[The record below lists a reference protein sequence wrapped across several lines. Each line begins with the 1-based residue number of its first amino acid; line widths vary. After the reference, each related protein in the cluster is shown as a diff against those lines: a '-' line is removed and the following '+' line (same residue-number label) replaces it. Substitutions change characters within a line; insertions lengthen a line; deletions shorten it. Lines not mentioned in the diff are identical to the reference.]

1 MKFRFFYFKNVLQLK
16 LRNIFYITTIHMH
29 IHRYLTEKKKFIKIP
44 TFIYTMHSDILNTI
58 TCLDFFNAVLLYGI
72 HIQHTVSKT
81 VAWGLLRLSSG
92 SHTTNIQEYTA
103 RSQTDN
109 LVLNSGDRS

>member
-1 MKFRFFYFKNVLQLK
+1 
-16 LRNIFYITTIHMH
+16 
-29 IHRYLTEKKKFIKIP
+29 
-44 TFIYTMHSDILNTI
+44 MHSDILDTI
-58 TCLDFFNAVLLYGI
+58 TCPDFFNAVLLHGI

-103 RSQTDN
+103 RSQTDT
-109 LVLNSGDRS
+109 LVLNSGDRSLTDIRFENQHKGDPREVVCMEK